1 MKKWLHL
8 FNSVQWKVV
17 VIYVCLLLIAI
28 QLIGVYFF
36 RSLEQY
42 YENNLKNELNYQA
55 NVLNGLVSDVL
66 EDPDLDLESRN
77 EEVDRLNQQLAF
89 NRRDNVIQIVDQDGV
104 VISTTDD
111 DKSRVGQ
118 KNVKANQVIQGLAEE
133 GPEIRRDAS
142 GQRVMLGSYPIEN
155 DGRIIGAIYI
165 EAPMQE
171 IYSTIRQ
178 INQILIKITAIALV
192 GTVFLGVV
200 LARTIT
206 NPVKE
211 ITQQATVMAEGD
223 FDRQVVVK
231 SQDEI
236 GQLATAF
243 NHLARHLR
251 EALSQN
257 EEEKGKLES
266 VLANMSD
273 GVVATDRQGR
283 VIVSNLRAE
292 EILDRTIA
300 EGESIQRVLPLS
312 KPVRLPLLEERQTF
326 LELSR
331 DQDEE
336 KNDGEGTIVKITFTP
351 IRRSTRETVGLIAV
365 LQDVTEEEKL
375 DRQRKEFVA
384 NVSHELRTPLTT
396 IKSYLEALDEG
407 GAMKDPEL
415 AERFLGVTRQE
426 AERMT
431 RLIHDL
437 LHLSRLDANQARFHK
452 QPLFLGEILKGAA
465 DRFSV
470 QCEQKDIQFRLRLPE
485 QQLPR
490 IYADRDQIDQVLDN
504 LLSNAVKYTPEGE
517 NITLSARLRHDGFI
531 QVAIT
536 DTGMGIPKK
545 DLDRIF
551 ERFYRVD
558 KARSRS
564 LGGTGLGLAIARE
577 IVKAHGGDIHM
588 ESQLGEGTTVLFS
601 LPPCEPEVIR

>member
-1 MKKWLHL
+1 MKKWLRL

-17 VIYVCLLLIAI
+17 IIYVCLLLIAI

-55 NVLNGLVSDVL
+55 NVLIGLVPDVL
-66 EDPDLDLESRN
+66 EDPDVDLESRN
-77 EEVDRLNQQLAF
+77 QEVDRLNQQLAF
-89 NRRDNVIQIVDQDGV
+89 NRRDNVVQILDQEGV

-118 KNVKANQVIQGLAEE
+118 KNVKANQVIQGLEEE
-133 GPEIRRDAS
+133 GPEIRRDTA
-142 GQRVMLGSYPIEN
+142 GQRVMLGTYPIES
-155 DGRIIGAIYI
+155 DGQVIGAIYI
-165 EAPMQE
+165 EAPMQD
-171 IYSTIRQ
+171 IYNTIRQ
-178 INQILIKITAIALV
+178 INQILIQITGIALV
-192 GTVFLGVV
+192 GTVFLGIV

-211 ITQQATVMAEGD
+211 ITQQATEMAEGD
-223 FDRQVVVK
+223 FDRQVDVK

-236 GQLATAF
+236 GQLANAF

-273 GVVATDRQGR
+273 GVLATDRQGR
-283 VIVSNLRAE
+283 VIVSNRRAE
-292 EILDRTIA
+292 EILEKEIK
-300 EGESIQRVLPLS
+300 EGELIQRVLPLS

-326 LELSR
+326 LEINQN
-331 DQDEE
+331 QDEVYP
-336 KNDGEGTIVKITFTP
+336 EGTIVKITFTP
-351 IRRSTRETVGLIAV
+351 IRRSTQETVGLIAV

-415 AERFLGVTRQE
+415 ASRFLGVTRQE

-437 LHLSRLDANQARFHK
+437 LQLSRLDANQARFHK
-452 QPLFLGEILKGAA
+452 QPLSISEILKGAA

-470 QCEQKDIQFRLRLPE
+470 QCEQKNIQFRLRLPE
-485 QQLPR
+485 QPLPR
-490 IYADRDQIDQVLDN
+490 IYGDRDQIDQVLDN

-517 NITLSARLRHDGFI
+517 NVTLSARLRYDGFI
-531 QVAIT
+531 QVAVS
-536 DTGMGIPKK
+536 DTGMGIPSK
-545 DLDRIF
+545 DLERIF

-564 LGGTGLGLAIARE
+564 MGGTGLGLSIARE
-577 IVKAHGGDIHM
+577 IIKAHGGEIHI
-588 ESQLGEGTTVLFS
+588 ESQLKEGTTVFFS

>member
-17 VIYVCLLLIAI
+17 IIYVCLLLIAI

-55 NVLNGLVSDVL
+55 NVLTGLVSDVL

-89 NRRDNVIQIVDQDGV
+89 NRRDNEVQIVDPDGV

-133 GPEIRRDAS
+133 GPEIRRDTT
-142 GQRVMLGSYPIEN
+142 GQRVMLGSYPIES
-155 DGRIIGAIYI
+155 DGRTIGAIYI

-171 IYSTIRQ
+171 IYNTIRQ
-178 INQILIKITAIALV
+178 INQILIQITGIALV
-192 GTVFLGVV
+192 GTVFLGIV

-211 ITQQATVMAEGD
+211 ITQQATEMAEGD
-223 FDRQVVVK
+223 FDRQVDVK

-236 GQLATAF
+236 GQLANAF

-273 GVVATDRQGR
+273 GVIATDRQGQ
-283 VIVSNLRAE
+283 VIVSNRRAE
-292 EILDRTIA
+292 EILEKEIE
-300 EGESIQRVLPLS
+300 EGEVIQRVLPLS

-326 LELSR
+326 LELNQNS
-331 DQDEE
+331 DEGQ
-336 KNDGEGTIVKITFTP
+336 NEGTIVKITFTP
-351 IRRSTRETVGLIAV
+351 IRRSSQETVGLIAV

-415 AERFLGVTRQE
+415 ASRFLGVTRQE

-437 LHLSRLDANQARFHK
+437 LQLSRLDANQARFHK
-452 QPLFLGEILKGAA
+452 LPLSINEILKGAA

-504 LLSNAVKYTPEGE
+504 LLSNAVKYTPEGKDV
-517 NITLSARLRHDGFI
+517 TLSARLRYDGFI
-531 QVAIT
+531 QVAVS
-536 DTGMGIPKK
+536 DTGMGIPTK
-545 DLDRIF
+545 DLERIF

-564 LGGTGLGLAIARE
+564 MGGTGLGLSIARE
-577 IVKAHGGDIHM
+577 IIKAHGGDIHI

-601 LPPCEPEVIR
+601 LPPCELEVIR